1 MSDQLV
7 LNMDEFLQSLP
18 QFGHLDI
25 RLFAAVVNATGY
37 GVIVTDHSQ
46 PDDPIIYCN
55 ETFQQLTGFSM
66 EDIIGHNCRF
76 LQDNDRNQK
85 ARQELKDAIRTGSYC
100 KVEIRNYKKDGH
112 LFLNELIVSPVKNKE
127 DDVTHFI
134 GILHEITTRKE
145 VNPAIISDQNRL
157 EYWVE
162 ERTQDLKESEIYLS
176 SIIETIRESLLVL
189 DSGLK
194 ILSVNDH
201 FCRFFKLSEKEVAGK
216 LVTEIGNGSWNIPE
230 FIDLLQ
236 NVLPH
241 NNPFENFELCY
252 DFPAIGRKLLV
263 LNAMQIT
270 HKGKYQDRILL
281 AIEDVTDRRA
291 VEQRKE
297 DFIRIASHEMKTPV
311 TSIKGNIQL
320 LHKKA
325 LNTGDQSFLSAFNST
340 QKSIARLEKLI
351 TDLLDVAK
359 IQSGRIEF
367 DYTRFN
373 LGDLIRE
380 AVTSF
385 QTTSE
390 SHHIEISG
398 AVNQYVTADYG
409 RLEQVLINLLSNA
422 VKYSPGSTEVGL
434 HVGLVNQYVKV
445 SITDSGVGIN
455 RKEHKKI
462 FERFYRADQIM
473 EKYPG
478 VGIGLYVSN
487 QIIQEHKGS
496 LWVESEEGA
505 GSVFNFTLPIE
516 Q

>member
-1 MSDQLV
+1 
-7 LNMDEFLQSLP
+7 
-18 QFGHLDI
+18 
-25 RLFAAVVNATGY
+25 
-37 GVIVTDHSQ
+37 
-46 PDDPIIYCN
+46 
-55 ETFQQLTGFSM
+55 
-66 EDIIGHNCRF
+66 
-76 LQDNDRNQK
+76 
-85 ARQELKDAIRTGSYC
+85 
-100 KVEIRNYKKDGH
+100 
-112 LFLNELIVSPVKNKE
+112 
-127 DDVTHFI
+127 
-134 GILHEITTRKE
+134 
-145 VNPAIISDQNRL
+145 
-157 EYWVE
+157 
-162 ERTQDLKESEIYLS
+162 
-176 SIIETIRESLLVL
+176 
-189 DSGLK
+189 
-194 ILSVNDH
+194 
-201 FCRFFKLSEKEVAGK
+201 